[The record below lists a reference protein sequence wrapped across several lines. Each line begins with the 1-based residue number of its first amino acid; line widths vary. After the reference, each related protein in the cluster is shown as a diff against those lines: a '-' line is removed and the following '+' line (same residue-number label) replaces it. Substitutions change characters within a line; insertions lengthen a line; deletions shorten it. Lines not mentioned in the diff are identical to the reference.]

1 MPIAPTSGCS
11 AAGRLG
17 GASLGRCFRFE
28 GAHKLRPIC
37 RPAATRPNEW
47 LLLEAHHW
55 ASSCCESTCARRD
68 EAALLSAASVP
79 RRGTGRRAR
88 ARWSRR
94 RGSSAAIRSGPA
106 RAGAERRPASAL
118 CRRPCL
124 GHCEAARNAAAVRAA
139 GCARRAGVK
148 PRAERRQSPHG
159 RPGLASVLA
168 GSGRAA
174 VSCP

>member
-1 MPIAPTSGCS
+1 MFSIRRSSQTETDLQASSHSPQRV
-11 AAGRLG
+11 AAAR
-17 GASLGRCFRFE
+17 GASLGQQ
-28 GAHKLRPIC
+28 
-37 RPAATRPNEW
+37 
-47 LLLEAHHW
+47 LLQGDL
-55 ASSCCESTCARRD
+55 ARRN

-124 GHCEAARNAAAVRAA
+124 GHCEASRNAAAVRAA